1 MAVSEKVRLEL
12 AVMFACSVIVAAPE
26 KTKSF
31 VVKIVSAEMSAVF
44 SKVRLVSASIV
55 VFAETS
61 VGPWKVVVF
70 VVIFVSS
77 ASFAELAKVK
87 SVVSMVRG
95 AVMSAVFSKVRE
107 FVAVMSVC
115 SVIEVVPSKVKS
127 EQEIVTGVE
136 ISVLPENVMELGL
149 PSVFISFAFS
159 VIFTGPAIFILLSGF
174 ILPTLSLNVTLPPCP
189 VVSKILFVVLELPLP
204 LLSLA
209 QSTVELKV
217 NEYDDKSMA
226 ELGDE
231 SAVKSA
237 EIVTFE
243 AKIVFAFRIKTFP
256 RLIPAGAVKIPP
268 RLMLGEPE
276 KSKLEPVPVRVK
288 ESVSSYPKEIEPP
301 VIAPNENDEAW
312 VVCPAVLAV

>member
-107 FVAVMSVC
+107 FVAVMFA
-115 SVIEVVPSKVKS
+115 
-127 EQEIVTGVE
+127 GAE
-136 ISVLPENVMELGL
+136 ISAV
-149 PSVFISFAFS
+149 
-159 VIFTGPAIFILLSGF
+159 PA
-174 ILPTLSLNVTLPPCP
+174 
-189 VVSKILFVVLELPLP
+189 
-204 LLSLA
+204 
-209 QSTVELKV
+209 KV
-217 NEYDDKSMA
+217 
-226 ELGDE
+226 
-231 SAVKSA
+231 AV
-237 EIVTFE
+237 
-243 AKIVFAFRIKTFP
+243 
-256 RLIPAGAVKIPP
+256 
-268 RLMLGEPE
+268 
-276 KSKLEPVPVRVK
+276 
-288 ESVSSYPKEIEPP
+288 
-301 VIAPNENDEAW
+301 
-312 VVCPAVLAV
+312 